1 MKLHN
6 AIKKY
11 LVLILFFVAY
21 TYNLQAT
28 PFLEQQWITTT
39 NYSWNTGDNCR
50 DMDFYNNKLYVI
62 DKGNKKIHVIN
73 ASTGAEITGEV
84 ISSSYFTGFCI
95 CIDGNGN
102 KLVTEGAYGMTNSFK
117 ASKIIGTTVTEI
129 TSGTASSMGGRID
142 YLDIYG
148 NLNSGSGYIVGAS
161 VNTSDQISVYTFTN
175 GTISNMATPIAFTN
189 KRGSYATNSDICI
202 VDENSFWVT
211 GAGITPLFVTMNSEK
226 TSVTTQTLNISCP
239 LGGLAYFE
247 LNSHKYVVIPSNTTG
262 SISVYCIDD
271 IANPV
276 QIGDSTATLG
286 ASGLTHRPIEVA
298 VSATYADIYIW
309 GVNGG
314 AACYR
319 FCLPPTVSASTPSNI
334 TQTSATLNASF
345 TQGTKTITARGFRY
359 GTTSGSYGTTV
370 SGTVSSST
378 FYADISSLSANTT
391 YYFQAYVTTADGTI
405 YSTESSFTT
414 TATPP
419 TVTTNAATNVATASA
434 KLNASFT
441 QGSKTITARGFKY
454 GTTSGT
460 LNNDI
465 TGTVNSS
472 TFYATLSG
480 LTAKTT
486 YYFKAYVTTEDG
498 TVNATNEQSFTTLAS
513 DSVILSDE
521 SKTIPDNFE
530 GNIIMYHGGQVA
542 NPSSFNFTGQIRYK
556 RTFSTPTQWHTVCFP
571 FDIDHVTVTED
582 NTEYT
587 IKPYY
592 SGAAANSCH
601 FWIKTLNRDPSNPEL
616 YQRWRTPSL
625 PASGHTIRK
634 DTAYI
639 IIFPDASYYADKEI
653 TFYST
658 TGSHTINNDTMSVAT
673 YEVTGDGLYFYSNLS
688 LRKQTFT
695 GTEFFRLDRTP
706 YTGNFELHT
715 NPVIL
720 PNECFIQASD
730 SYKQSS
736 PSILMN
742 FSPEEETVYTGVPP
756 TIFSIPLTITS
767 HDNTICL
774 MSEANQTIEI
784 YSVSGIKIATYTMKN
799 GEVRTLK
806 LPKSVYVIRSNQND
820 KPLKIIL

>member
-6 AIKKY
+6 ALKTGIIF
-11 LVLILFFVAY
+11 LCLMLI
-21 TYNLQAT
+21 
-28 PFLEQQWITTT
+28 T
-39 NYSWNTGDNCR
+39 NILN
-50 DMDFYNNKLYVI
+50 
-62 DKGNKKIHVIN
+62 
-73 ASTGAEITGEV
+73 AEITVTKLWESDNIPANADGRQGAGYNGTVYVQDKSVSKIYAFTQSGRTEFASSAAGTGIAIDEAGNLV
-84 ISSSYFTGFCI
+84 VQTGFNLPSYTDLKIYQNGSSSATTISGFSFSGRCDYISASGNFYSAEGGYVYFYCTGQTTINYVKIVNGAYSTTGTIGSELTTGTSTSYVIQGNTSSLVCQVRGSAWQNI
-95 CIDGNGN
+95 SGNGISPDGV
-102 KLVTEGAYGMTNSFK
+102 KLSTLGGCIFSIKNTDNTTKEIWAYNSGGTDYNSEFK
-117 ASKIIGTTVTEI
+117 VRNATDATDISTGLYIIDQTSPGISACGNWLTASKIDDYSYYIHQYCPGKGVGVWKVAASI
-129 TSGTASSMGGRID
+129 TA
-142 YLDIYG
+142 
-148 NLNSGSGYIVGAS
+148 
-161 VNTSDQISVYTFTN
+161 
-175 GTISNMATPIAFTN
+175 
-189 KRGSYATNSDICI
+189 
-202 VDENSFWVT
+202 
-211 GAGITPLFVTMNSEK
+211 
-226 TSVTTQTLNISCP
+226 
-239 LGGLAYFE
+239 
-247 LNSHKYVVIPSNTTG
+247 
-262 SISVYCIDD
+262 
-271 IANPV
+271 
-276 QIGDSTATLG
+276 
-286 ASGLTHRPIEVA
+286 
-298 VSATYADIYIW
+298 
-309 GVNGG
+309 
-314 AACYR
+314 
-319 FCLPPTVSASTPSNI
+319 PTVSASTPSNI
-334 TQTSATLNASF
+334 AQTSATLNASF